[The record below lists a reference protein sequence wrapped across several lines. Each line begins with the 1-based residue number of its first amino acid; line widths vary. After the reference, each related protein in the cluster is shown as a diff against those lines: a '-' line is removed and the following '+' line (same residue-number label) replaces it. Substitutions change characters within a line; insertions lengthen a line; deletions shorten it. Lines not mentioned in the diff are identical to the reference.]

1 MDVQR
6 LKGLLVEAL
15 ALLEG
20 DPERAAG
27 EGRFVQQVSRVLSQ
41 RWPDHD
47 FTPEQLSELYRLS
60 EGDATT
66 VGSLIA
72 RCAFRRS
79 RGWQPDS
86 LSGYLLATVRKVG
99 IAQLRAEREARLA
112 RLRSSIHL
120 AEPYSVQLSEPYEAV
135 KDQPEPVVP
144 QPQVVD
150 PVDELM
156 ALLREGGS

>member
-6 LKGLLVEAL
+6 LKEILVEAL

-20 DPERAAG
+20 DPEGAAG
-27 EGRFVQQVSRVLSQ
+27 EARFVSQVSRVLSQ

-47 FTPEQLSELYRLS
+47 FTPDRLSELYRLS

-66 VGSLIA
+66 VGSMIA

-79 RGWQPDS
+79 KGWQPDS

-99 IAQLRAEREARLA
+99 IAQLRAEREARLE
-112 RLRSSIHL
+112 RLRSQ
-120 AEPYSVQLSEPYEAV
+120 AG
-135 KDQPEPVVP
+135 KDQTEPPVPRVPE
-144 QPQVVD
+144 VD